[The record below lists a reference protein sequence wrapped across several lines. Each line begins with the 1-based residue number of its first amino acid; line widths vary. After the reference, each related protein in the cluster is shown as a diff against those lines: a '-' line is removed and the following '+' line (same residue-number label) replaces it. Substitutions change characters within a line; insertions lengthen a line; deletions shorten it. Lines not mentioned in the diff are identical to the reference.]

1 MDDVL
6 NRLRINCA
14 HLLPQEWRTLQQAA
28 EINDWF
34 NPSTLQ
40 WVAVQGILAL
50 VDIRR
55 GYTIKSDNT
64 IQFGTAQIRI
74 NKHGRKALK
83 ELAAGRIYEHGKPA
97 TDTDVIDV
105 LRADGIDPARYGYG

>member
-6 NRLRINCA
+6 NRLRINCN

-28 EINDWF
+28 EIGDWF

-40 WVAVQGILAL
+40 WVAVQGILTL

-55 GYTIKSDNT
+55 GYTINSET

-74 NKHGRKALK
+74 NEHGLKALK
-83 ELAAGRIYEHGKPA
+83 ALAAGEVYEFGDPA
-97 TDTDVIDV
+97 TEADVVRV
-105 LRADGIDPARYGYG
+105 LKADGIDPARYGYG

>member
-6 NRLRINCA
+6 NRLRINCE

-28 EINDWF
+28 AIGDWY
-34 NPSTLQ
+34 NPTTLE
-40 WVAVQGILAL
+40 WVAVSGILAL

-55 GYTIKSDNT
+55 GYTIKHDR

-74 NKHGRKALK
+74 NKHGLKALK
-83 ELAAGRIYEHGKPA
+83 ELAAGRIYKHGIEA
-97 TDTDVIDV
+97 TEADVIRV
-105 LRADGIDPARYGYG
+105 LQADGIDPKQYGYGE